1 MSRIGKQPITVPAA
15 VKVTLADGRIDIKGP
30 KGELS
35 LRYHPAMTV
44 RFDAG
49 EAKIRV
55 SRPDDARLNRSLHG
69 LTRNLIANMI
79 TGVTV
84 GFQKTLEVMGV
95 GYQASLKGKTLQ
107 VQVGWANPLVV
118 EPPPGITIEVPD
130 PTHIIIK
137 GADKQL
143 VGQIAAEIR
152 RRRPPEPYKGKG
164 IRYQGE
170 VVRRKAGKA
179 FASGATS

>member
-1 MSRIGKQPITVPAA
+1 M
-15 VKVTLADGRIDIKGP
+15 TLADGQIAVEGP
-30 KGELS
+30 KGKLAF
-35 LRYHPAMTV
+35 RHHPAMTV
-44 RFDAG
+44 KFNPA
-49 EAKIRV
+49 EAKIEVTR
-55 SRPDDARLNRSLHG
+55 SDNERLSRSLHG

-79 TGVTV
+79 QGVTQ
-84 GFQKTLEVMGV
+84 GFQKTLEVVGI

-118 EPPPGITIEVPD
+118 EPPPEITFEVPD
-130 PTHIIIK
+130 PTHIVVK
-137 GADKQL
+137 GADKQQ

-170 VVRRKAGKA
+170 MVRRKAGKA
-179 FASGATS
+179 FATGAAT